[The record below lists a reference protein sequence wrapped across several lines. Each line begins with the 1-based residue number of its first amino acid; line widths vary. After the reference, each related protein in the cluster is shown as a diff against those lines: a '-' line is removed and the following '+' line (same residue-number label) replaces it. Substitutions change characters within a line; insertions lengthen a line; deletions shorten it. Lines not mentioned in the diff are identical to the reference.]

1 MRGAV
6 LAHRDTGVRGTD
18 LNVKVRIADGVAD
31 LLKGAASGKHGK
43 GAREGDAAGGCD
55 ASGNTHQVALGNAHI
70 EEAIGAGCLK
80 LAGLRGSSQVGV
92 EDHKVIVLV
101 GELDEGLAVA
111 YTRGDFLDVCHPR
124 APLRRP

>member
-1 MRGAV
+1 MRGA
-6 LAHRDTGVRGTD
+6 D
-18 LNVKVRIADGVAD
+18 LDVKVRVADGVAD
-31 LLKGAASGKHGK
+31 LLKGAAGGEHGE
-43 GAREGDAAGGCD
+43 GARKGDTAGGRNAGGDA
-55 ASGNTHQVALGNAHI
+55 HQVALGDAHI
-70 EEAIGAGCLK
+70 KETVGAGGLK
-80 LAGLRGSSQVGV
+80 LTGLRGGGQVGV

>member
-18 LNVKVRIADGVAD
+18 LNVEVRVADRVTD
-31 LLKGAASGKHGK
+31 LLKGAAGGEHGK
-43 GAREGDAAGGCD
+43 GAREGNAAGGRDTGGD
-55 ASGNTHQVALGNAHI
+55 AHQVALGNAHI
-70 EEAIGAGCLK
+70 EEAVGAGGLE
-80 LAGLRGSSQVGV
+80 LAGLRGGGQVGV
-92 EDHKVIVLV
+92 EDHKVIMLV

-111 YTRGDFLDVCHPR
+111 YARGDFLDVCHPR